1 MLFWLIVLT
10 IYLGLVVFSQA
21 MKHSWSNGI
30 TVDSTVG
37 RLNAGATSD
46 AERNKRMRT
55 TTIVGTPHPLLKPTC
70 ACRRCRTR
78 RAKHTPRVVESTLVM
93 ARQST
98 TADWKQRPWWYFAS
112 AGLLLLVLLLTEL
125 GALWDIGPLAPLLFQ
140 PQSSSPLCRHA
151 WTDRPH
157 THDHRSNRDT

>member
-1 MLFWLIVLT
+1 M
-10 IYLGLVVFSQA
+10 
-21 MKHSWSNGI
+21 

-55 TTIVGTPHPLLKPTC
+55 TTIIGTPHPLLKPTC

-98 TADWKQRPWWYFAS
+98 TADWKPRPWWYFAS

-125 GALWDIGPLAPLLFQ
+125 GALCEIAPFAPPLFPPPALSPLL
-140 PQSSSPLCRHA
+140 PPLL
-151 WTDRPH
+151 H
-157 THDHRSNRDT
+157 TH